1 MKLIF
6 EEKMSENENAA
17 ATEFRKKTSIKYLI
31 NSSINTAVFTNRFIQ
46 LTTKLLIIDVKY
58 NQNKY
63 APER

>member
-1 MKLIF
+1 
-6 EEKMSENENAA
+6 MSENENAA

-31 NSSINTAVFTNRFIQ
+31 NSSINTAAALFTNRFIQ
-46 LTTKLLIIDVKY
+46 LTTKLLIIDIKY